1 MAVQRQYENE
11 VDTFGEDFDLDARPE
26 QATSTAVKSGWE
38 AATSLTAT
46 SSGDF
51 PVEFR
56 CTEEIQ
62 IIKFLDQNGPFAS
75 YKQHFLQNKPGK
87 KSYVSIGDNDPL
99 ITVLGN
105 KPEDKRAFT
114 IANLSA
120 PDGVQRQML
129 IATPRLFRALH
140 AAEFSPQG
148 PLTKNY
154 WGLSKSG
161 TKQTTTYHL
170 TAIKARDLKE
180 DWNIDAEKAEAEIA
194 KMKCFTRADIK
205 EHSYDE
211 LLKIAQEL
219 SS

>member
-1 MAVQRQYENE
+1 MAVQRQYEEEAN
-11 VDTFGEDFDLDARPE
+11 TFGDDFDINARPE
-26 QATSTAVKSGWE
+26 QATSTAVKSGWD
-38 AATSLTAT
+38 AATSLTT
-46 SSGDF
+46 SSSTEF
-51 PVEFR
+51 PVEFK
-56 CTEEIQ
+56 CTEEMQ
-62 IIKFLDQNGPFAS
+62 IIKFLDPSGPFAS
-75 YKQHFLQNKPGK
+75 YKMHFLQNKPGK

-120 PDGVQRQML
+120 PGGPQRQML
-129 IATPRLFRALH
+129 IATPRLFRTLH

-180 DWNIDAEKAEAEIA
+180 DWNIDSEAVEVEIA

-211 LLKIAQEL
+211 LLQIAKDL
-219 SS
+219 SA